1 MTEQIQDQISA
12 FADDE
17 LSAEECEF
25 LVRRMERDSE
35 FRQKALSY
43 ATIGAALRGEILHPD
58 PDILRR
64 RVQQELGAVSV
75 PVREG
80 LEHTAV
86 VNRRFAR
93 PVLGL
98 GIAASVAVVALL
110 VLSSLNQPGVPDNPA
125 AGLTAAG
132 LTAAGLT
139 AADVSI
145 VPTSETAS
153 YVVPQEVST
162 NAQLVHQPLA
172 APIRLTNYLV
182 THGEY
187 VQGFGRTSIHT
198 DVVGNRGTFVVVS
211 TESEQ
216 E

>member
-1 MTEQIQDQISA
+1 MTEPILEQISA

-17 LSAEECEF
+17 LSAGECEF
-25 LVRRMERDSE
+25 LVRRMERDPE

-43 ATIGAALRGEILHPD
+43 ATIGAALRGEILGPD
-58 PDILRR
+58 PDVVRR
-64 RVQQELGAVSV
+64 GVQKGLGVVSAPARQV
-75 PVREG
+75 LHETEVQ
-80 LEHTAV
+80 
-86 VNRRFAR
+86 RRFAR
-93 PVLGL
+93 SALGL

-110 VLSSLNQPGVPDNPA
+110 TLSSVHRPA
-125 AGLTAAG
+125 PQEAGLVAS
-132 LTAAGLT
+132 
-139 AADVSI
+139 DVSA
-145 VPTSETAS
+145 VTAGERAS
-153 YVVPQEVST
+153 YVVPQAVST
-162 NAQLVHQPLA
+162 RAQPPNQPLA

-211 TESEQ
+211 TGAEQ

>member
-25 LVRRMERDSE
+25 LVRRMERDPG

-43 ATIGAALRGEILHPD
+43 ATIGAALRGEIFASD
-58 PDILRR
+58 PNVLRR
-64 RVQQELGAVSV
+64 RVQKELGVVPV
-75 PVREG
+75 PVRHG
-80 LEHTAV
+80 LGQAV
-86 VNRRFAR
+86 VPRGFAR
-93 PVLGL
+93 SALGF
-98 GIAASVAVVALL
+98 GIAATVAVVALL
-110 VLSSLNQPGVPDNPA
+110 TLSNLNQNTTQGE
-125 AGLTAAG
+125 GLLAS
-132 LTAAGLT
+132 
-139 AADVSI
+139 DVSV
-145 VPTSETAS
+145 VPVAERADFGL
-153 YVVPQEVST
+153 PQEVSID
-162 NAQLVHQPLA
+162 AQPVHQPLA

-211 TESEQ
+211 TGSERD
-216 E
+216 

>member
-25 LVRRMERDSE
+25 LVRRMERDPV

-43 ATIGAALRGEILHPD
+43 ATIGAALRGEILDPD
-58 PDILRR
+58 PDLLRR
-64 RVQQELGAVSV
+64 RVQKELGVV
-75 PVREG
+75 PVPLRHELG
-80 LEHTAV
+80 QTAV
-86 VNRRFAR
+86 PRRFAQ
-93 PVLGL
+93 PALGF
-98 GIAASVAVVALL
+98 GIAATVAAVALL
-110 VLSSLNQPGVPDNPA
+110 ALGNLNRPMAPGD
-125 AGLTAAG
+125 GLLAS
-132 LTAAGLT
+132 
-139 AADVSI
+139 DVSV
-145 VPTSETAS
+145 VPVAERAS
-153 YVVPQEVST
+153 FVVPQEVST
-162 NAQLVHQPLA
+162 NAQPAHQPLA
-172 APIRLTNYLV
+172 APIRLTHYLV

-216 E
+216 D

>member
-25 LVRRMERDSE
+25 LVRRMERDPG

-43 ATIGAALRGEILHPD
+43 ATIGAALRGEIFASD
-58 PDILRR
+58 PNVLRR
-64 RVQQELGAVSV
+64 RVQKELGVVPV
-75 PVREG
+75 PVRHG
-80 LEHTAV
+80 LGRTV
-86 VNRRFAR
+86 VPRGFAR
-93 PVLGL
+93 SALGF
-98 GIAASVAVVALL
+98 GIAATVAVVALL
-110 VLSSLNQPGVPDNPA
+110 TLSNLNQNTTQGE
-125 AGLTAAG
+125 GLLAS
-132 LTAAGLT
+132 
-139 AADVSI
+139 DVSV
-145 VPTSETAS
+145 VPVAKRADFGL
-153 YVVPQEVST
+153 PQEVSID
-162 NAQLVHQPLA
+162 AQPVHQPLA

-211 TESEQ
+211 TGSERD
-216 E
+216 